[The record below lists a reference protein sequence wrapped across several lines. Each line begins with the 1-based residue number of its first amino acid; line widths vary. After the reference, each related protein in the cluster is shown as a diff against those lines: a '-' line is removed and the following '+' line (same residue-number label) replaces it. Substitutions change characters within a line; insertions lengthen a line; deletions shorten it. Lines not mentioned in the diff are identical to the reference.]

1 MPRVLYLT
9 SSVLYSVMGSWSIQK
24 KRYHVVIPLLLH
36 RYQYCICKSSM
47 FNTTCASITLCTLCS
62 VFVPS
67 HKYSYGTL
75 RIWNLNWKEPSI
87 SIENMLPLR
96 WFYTLVNAHLCVL
109 KLEASTYIHET
120 RSIVTSA
127 TLAAAVRPE
136 GRIIV
141 GCAVYAQQC
150 ISKQYAIIASTV
162 TYCMQ

>member
-1 MPRVLYLT
+1 MP
-9 SSVLYSVMGSWSIQK
+9 IQN
-24 KRYHVVIPLLLH
+24 IPLANVNAQQHLDVSRLF
-36 RYQYCICKSSM
+36 RENEQ
-47 FNTTCASITLCTLCS
+47 
-62 VFVPS
+62 
-67 HKYSYGTL
+67 L
-75 RIWNLNWKEPSI
+75 R

-127 TLAAAVRPE
+127 TLAAAARPE